1 MSTLKVS
8 NIQDISNNA
17 AMSISGG
24 VTTFSTTPVNGGK
37 ITHFDQWRLNA
48 DFTGAADPIGSN
60 LERVDHAGQATIGSA
75 MTFNSGIFSFPV
87 TGKWL
92 IRANW
97 QHSFNGTSRYQSHYI
112 YATLDNSS
120 YHLYNEMITFITQSE
135 SASTY
140 TSGSQ
145 EFTLDVT
152 DTSNVKCKFVLAV
165 SNSSVQT
172 MGKTD
177 RNQTYFTFMRLGD
190 T

>member
-1 MSTLKVS
+1 MPLTKVQAEGV
-8 NIQDISNNA
+8 NLADTFPFTGTV
-17 AMSISGG
+17 SG
-24 VTTFSTTPVNGGK
+24 VGG
-37 ITHFDQWRLNA
+37 ITHVDQWRLNA
-48 DFTGAADPIGSN
+48 DFTGAADPISSN

-97 QHSFNGTSRYQSHYI
+97 QHSFSGTSRYQSHYI

-120 YHLYNEMITFITQSE
+120 YHLYNEMITFITHSE

-152 DTSNVKCKFVLAV
+152 DTSNIKCKFVLAV

-177 RNQTYFTFMRLGD
+177 RNQTYFTFIRLGD